1 MPTVDVY
8 SALANPVR
16 RKLLEGLIGGPR
28 PAGDLAGEF
37 SLSRPAVSEHLA
49 VLRKAGL
56 VREEPRGRHRYYHLR
71 PEPLAEVGDWLHP
84 FEHYWRARMG
94 ALRDVLDE
102 ISDSSTDDKG
112 NSDSNSAKDVSP

>member
-8 SALANPVR
+8 SALANPIR
-16 RKLLEGLIGGPR
+16 RGLLEGLIDGPR
-28 PAGDLAGEF
+28 PAGELAGAF

-49 VLRKAGL
+49 VLKRAGL
-56 VREEPRGRHRYYHLR
+56 VHEEPRGRHRYYHLR

-102 ISDSSTDDKG
+102 ISDSD
-112 NSDSNSAKDVSP
+112 SDSDKADSGAS